1 MACLILKVKSKSG
14 QLVLNDLTKNH
25 TVYDLKNQLSQK
37 CHIPQNALHVLSGFP
52 PKPINLTNNSETL
65 DSIGVNTGD
74 TLIIEEK
81 AGGLQNKEN
90 ENPEPKTD
98 EIMNAYNYEE
108 GSINPGILL
117 RKVVPADNSCLFTS
131 IGFVLSGKLTFILIK
146 KFIFFKLCN
155 YYFRK
160 SRYYLWVVY
169 EAADS

>member
-25 TVYDLKNQLSQK
+25 TVNDLKNQLSQK

-65 DSIGVNTGD
+65 GSIGVNNGD

-81 AGGLQNKEN
+81 AGSLQNKEN
-90 ENPEPKTD
+90 QNPEPKTD
-98 EIMNAYNYEE
+98 ETMNAFALE
-108 GSINPGILL
+108 GAINPGILL

-131 IGFVLSGKLTFILIK
+131 IGFVLSGKYRNSIHI
-146 KFIFFKLCN
+146 
-155 YYFRK
+155 
-160 SRYYLWVVY
+160 
-169 EAADS
+169 